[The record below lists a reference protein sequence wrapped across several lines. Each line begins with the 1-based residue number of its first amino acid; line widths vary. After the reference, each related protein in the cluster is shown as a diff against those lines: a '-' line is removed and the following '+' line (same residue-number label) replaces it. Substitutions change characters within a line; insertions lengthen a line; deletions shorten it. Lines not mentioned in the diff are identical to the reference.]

1 MSGFPVASIPSLDWK
16 SRRAALVRGPINPS
30 MGPGSWPLSFSACW
44 TAITCGEPWSPA
56 AAFPAEPVSP
66 PLDPDGVDAD
76 PDESVADVD
85 PDPASGLAASCV
97 APEPELGAEV
107 DGDADGALGAEV
119 EDDPDGALGVEVDGD
134 PDGALGVEV
143 DGDDDGEL
151 GVVEVAPGEVEVAP
165 GEVEVAPGEGEL
177 GVDADGDD
185 GELGVEVEGD
195 VEADGDLSPGRA
207 PV

>member
-1 MSGFPVASIPSLDWK
+1 
-16 SRRAALVRGPINPS
+16 
-30 MGPGSWPLSFSACW
+30 
-44 TAITCGEPWSPA
+44 
-56 AAFPAEPVSP
+56 
-66 PLDPDGVDAD
+66 VDAD

-165 GEVEVAPGEGEL
+165 GEGEL